1 MPEPAAPPELL
12 EAYERCRRFTRRR
25 AANFYLA
32 FAILPPPRRRAIY
45 AVYAYAG
52 TIDDAVDDAESDE
65 RRRAALSRAKTLLDC
80 AYGDGEPHPR
90 DAWLTEAL
98 GDAVR
103 RFDIPRGHFEELAAG
118 MEQDLTQDRY
128 ADFGELE
135 AYCYRAASVIGL
147 ICIEIFG
154 YRAAERETATARAIA
169 MGKALQITNIMRD
182 VREDAERGRI
192 YLALDDMRRHGVEEA
207 DVLAGRT
214 TDGFRALMAE
224 YAERAYGFY
233 AEGERLLPLLPERR
247 SRMCCNGLQGVY
259 RVILDAIVAADYDV
273 FARRISPSKPG
284 RAAKLLQL
292 WASAARPS
300 R

>member
-1 MPEPAAPPELL
+1 MPERAVSPELL
-12 EAYERCRRFTRRR
+12 DAYERCRRFTRRR

-32 FAILPPPRRRAIY
+32 FSILPPTRRRAIY
-45 AVYAYAG
+45 AAYAFAG
-52 TIDDAVDDAESDE
+52 TIDDAVDDAASDG
-65 RRRAALSRAKTLLDC
+65 RRRAALSRARTLLDC
-80 AYGDGEPHPR
+80 AYEGREPHAR
-90 DAWLTEAL
+90 DAWLAGAL
-98 GDAVR
+98 RDAAGRFGIQR
-103 RFDIPRGHFEELAAG
+103 RHFDDLADG
-118 MEQDLTQDRY
+118 MEQDLTQARY
-128 ADFGELE
+128 ESFEDVE

-154 YRAAERETATARAIA
+154 YRPADREAAADRAIA

-182 VREDAERGRI
+182 VREDAGRGRI
-192 YLALDDMRRHGVEEA
+192 YLALDDMRRHGVDEA
-207 DVLAGRT
+207 DVLAGRM

-259 RVILDAIVAADYDV
+259 RVILDAIVAADHDV
-273 FARRISPSKPG
+273 FSRRISPSKAG

-292 WASAARPS
+292 WASAALQPR
-300 R
+300 